1 MFYLKKDLQLLDQGL
16 HKNLTWEIFKT
27 LKRLYCFLSEVW
39 NTSHG
44 RISPPPLVLYYQQ
57 PYFPPLPQLQTF
69 FMVHCKH
76 PGVYTLPRR
85 LILIKFL
92 GNQECLNPN
101 PSDGSLTRLTSLPR
115 HLQLCIRLFTVSQP
129 HGKLK
134 IFKQLRASQRVRNC
148 QNKTSKRFH

>member
-16 HKNLTWEIFKT
+16 HKNLTWEIFKS
-27 LKRLYCFLSEVW
+27 LKILYCFLSELW

-57 PYFPPLPQLQTF
+57 PYFPLPQLQTF

-85 LILIKFL
+85 VILSHTQTNPKYLPYPLKKEEKQGAQGTPDKKHFKGLKPNSDILI
-92 GNQECLNPN
+92 
-101 PSDGSLTRLTSLPR
+101 R
-115 HLQLCIRLFTVSQP
+115 
-129 HGKLK
+129 
-134 IFKQLRASQRVRNC
+134 
-148 QNKTSKRFH
+148 

>member
-85 LILIKFL
+85 LILTHTHRQTQNIC
-92 GNQECLNPN
+92 N
-101 PSDGSLTRLTSLPR
+101 T
-115 HLQLCIRLFTVSQP
+115 LF
-129 HGKLK
+129 KK
-134 IFKQLRASQRVRNC
+134 EE
-148 QNKTSKRFH
+148 KTSSPRYTRQKPF